1 MSYTFQIKI
10 FQTQQCRGEFK
21 RGFPYYS
28 IISNRFYWAAADQSR
43 ANQGIKD
50 PQLQIWSSLC
60 SLCVCFCLFGTNRM
74 VAIEWLSVFEVCLN
88 CSPDI
93 YTYLDATPS
102 HELGLRSLLVFG
114 AFSRFQ
120 SEDYFQLLNV
130 DGAMIHNVLL
140 CHHLSSIFSLLV
152 SLFGNAEARW
162 FRNMKSMV
170 WWWLALLSFRPW
182 KAFLRSSTKSAKYE
196 ANKS

>member
-28 IISNRFYWAAADQSR
+28 IISNRFYWAAADQIR

-60 SLCVCFCLFGTNRM
+60 VCFCLFWDQPNGGYRVTF
-74 VAIEWLSVFEVCLN
+74 SVWGVSKLQQ
-88 CSPDI
+88 CSPHI

-120 SEDYFQLLNV
+120 FEDYFQLLNV
-130 DGAMIHNVLL
+130 DGAKIHNVLL

-170 WWWLALLSFRPW
+170 WWWLALLSVRPW
-182 KAFLRSSTKSAKYE
+182 KTNLRSSTKSTKYE
-196 ANKS
+196 AN